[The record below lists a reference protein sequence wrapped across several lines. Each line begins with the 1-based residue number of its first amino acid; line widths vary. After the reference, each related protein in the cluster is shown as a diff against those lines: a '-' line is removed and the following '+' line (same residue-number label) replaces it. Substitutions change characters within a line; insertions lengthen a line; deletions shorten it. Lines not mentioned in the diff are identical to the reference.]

1 MSNCIRQLIL
11 ITKAKLDCFIT
22 LFVIF
27 SINAI
32 FVQITF
38 AQSLDSSQD
47 IEVAEV
53 ILVDELQVVDE
64 LQAESFINQ
73 LSNYDH
79 IDAIELSDS
88 EAQALLDQVNSQV
101 LSYSHDKTLESLLSF
116 CSLGA
121 SIGLISGAFYPI
133 VYYGFGKIKGAL
145 QFTGIIFAAVPL
157 GTAGGCLIGT
167 ATGGV
172 MYVLDA
178 LAEKILGAYGINL
191 NSKNLN

>member
-32 FVQITF
+32 FVQTTF

-101 LSYSHDKTLESLLSF
+101 LSYSHDKTLEYNLSF
-116 CSLGA
+116 CSKGA
-121 SIGLISGAFYPI
+121 SVGFVFGIAYPVFDFLIE
-133 VYYGFGKIKGAL
+133 KIKSPFRLIAVL
-145 QFTGIIFAAVPL
+145 FAKVPL
-157 GTAGGCLIGT
+157 STVGGCLIGISI
-167 ATGGV
+167 GGV
-172 MYVLDA
+172 LYTLDG
-178 LAEKILGAYGINL
+178 LVVKKMMG
-191 NSKNLN
+191 K